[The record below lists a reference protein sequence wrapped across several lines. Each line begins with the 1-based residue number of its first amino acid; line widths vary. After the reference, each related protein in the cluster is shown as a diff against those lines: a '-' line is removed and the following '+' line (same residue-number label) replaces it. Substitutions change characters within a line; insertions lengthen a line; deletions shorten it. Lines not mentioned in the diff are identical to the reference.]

1 MHPEDDWSLS
11 ILVEISLRIWVLCL
25 LMGRCLRIV
34 MVSKWALLPYDVAN
48 RDLLPIPRWLAPQFW

>member
-25 LMGRCLRIV
+25 LIGA
-34 MVSKWALLPYDVAN
+34 VSGWYSVA
-48 RDLLPIPRWLAPQFW
+48 RGLAAV